1 MSSIASPSVRPPVSD
16 SGMRPGF
23 TTIRTL
29 PRPGVGWHALKWRL
43 FAGGAIT
50 VLWLFAAFA
59 FRDPLYDIVAVF
71 ASGIPVAGALAF
83 YYWDPGAGRHTF
95 RLLAFSACIQAII
108 TSSLSILQSV
118 DAEGLRFTPTSE
130 SFSFSVEA
138 TTLFV
143 SCFILGAF
151 LTSPRKHEN
160 LPKLGSDTSGPSASV
175 AVGAALI
182 CALVSV
188 RFALF
193 GSTVDS
199 VSRFGTLPLV
209 VFNSGLFVPMLT
221 AAYLITRR
229 RSHVVALAIVLVG
242 QSVITLLN
250 SSIGAIIL
258 AMRDSLFA
266 FVYLRRKVPR
276 WALAAGLLF
285 VLVLNPAKQVF
296 RGRLAADGRARVG
309 HANDASEALSLW
321 GDAIEET
328 WIDPRGRER
337 STEDNFRQTA
347 SRVDYNWISAHVYTF
362 VPDRIPYQYGATY
375 EDIPLVLVP
384 RLLWPDKPLSA
395 TFLRSRWTV
404 KLGLQNWES
413 AETTSIAITAPAE
426 AYWNFGWLGVVF
438 VPLALGLAGGL
449 MLRLAPREPVA
460 RAGYVVF
467 LSISIAGFLDMVIW
481 IVPQFVALLV
491 SAVLAYL
498 YCAVGKRLRHP
509 GKKVPASGVLLLR
522 GRL

>member
-1 MSSIASPSVRPPVSD
+1 MRLGFASTRRLSQ
-16 SGMRPGF
+16 PGA
-23 TTIRTL
+23 
-29 PRPGVGWHALKWRL
+29 GWHSLKWRL
-43 FAGGAIT
+43 FACGVIT
-50 VLWLFAAFA
+50 VTWLFAALV

-71 ASGIPVAGALAF
+71 ASGVPVAGALAF
-83 YYWDPGAGRHTF
+83 YYWNPGAGRRTF
-95 RLLAFSACIQAII
+95 RLLALSACVQAIL
-108 TSSLSILQSV
+108 TSSVSILQSV
-118 DAEGLRFTPTSE
+118 DTEGLRFTPTSDA
-130 SFSFSVEA
+130 FSFSVEA

-143 SCFILGAF
+143 VCFVVGAF
-151 LTSPRKHEN
+151 ITSPRKHEN
-160 LPKLGSDTSGPSASV
+160 LPGLEVDTSGPAASV
-175 AVGAALI
+175 AIGAALV
-182 CALVSV
+182 CVLVSV

-221 AAYLITRR
+221 AAYLVTRR
-229 RSHVVALAIVLVG
+229 RAHVIALAIVFAG
-242 QSVITLLN
+242 QSAITLLN
-250 SSIGAIIL
+250 SSIGAIVL
-258 AMRDSLFA
+258 AMRDSFFV

-285 VLVLNPAKQVF
+285 VLVLNPAKHVF

-347 SRVDYNWISAHVYTF
+347 SRIDYNWIAAHVYTF
-362 VPDRIPYQYGATY
+362 VPDRIPYQQGATY
-375 EDIPLVLVP
+375 EDIPLVLIP

-438 VPLALGLAGGL
+438 VPLSLGLAGGL
-449 MLRLAPREPVA
+449 MLRIAPREPAA
-460 RAGYVVF
+460 RAGYVVL
-467 LSISIAGFLDMVIW
+467 LSISIAGFLDMVLW

-491 SAVLAYL
+491 SAVLAHI
-498 YCAVGKRLRHP
+498 YCTVGKRQRYR
-509 GKKVPASGVLLLR
+509 GISRMSTSGVLLLR
-522 GRL
+522 GRR